1 MSRSGL
7 AKRASTWEACCVTW
21 VRARRLRGRLERGS
35 AEVGMDSGMGSDIFC
50 WMDWR
55 VFFVRAVR
63 ENQINRGCG
72 FKETLFTLRRTFL
85 SFEADD
91 LPPFQH
97 SQASR
102 DEPDLQLCAVK
113 SWTGVDTSIFRS
125 KRPFITMADPL
136 YELLVLYFD
145 TPASPRPVP
154 NVSDQVT
161 AKYLNRL
168 STLPLA
174 SLTSTE
180 PQSLAQSSHTTLL
193 SLQSLSARSNPAL
206 VASSDHLSSLRTS
219 LPQLAAEAENLRHE
233 IPKLDAQA
241 VAFSEKYS
249 RSAENEVLDRRKK
262 ALLMTRNVDRLSDIL
277 DLPTLLASAI
287 SSSTA
292 QGASSTVN
300 YASALDLHSHIKRLH
315 LLYQDSELVSSIYQQ
330 TEEAMREMAS
340 NLIASLR
347 SQNIKLAGAMR
358 TIGWL
363 RRVAPELDGNSS
375 NREGTLGALFL
386 VCRLATLVSMLSALD
401 PLRNLA
407 EQETATRLRESHS
420 DTRKTI
426 NDTWSGGQQ
435 TERYL
440 KRYIEIFR
448 EQSFAIISMYKSI
461 FPSGSEN
468 TSVSED
474 LGPKFKTFGLRSV
487 SAPQSS
493 PSNQQQQ
500 DPLSPLPSALATF
513 PLHLVGLLTE
523 TLKQYLP
530 NVRDKSSRESLLT
543 QVLYCAGSL
552 GRLGGDFSLMLNDLG
567 QGGESADEDE
577 EDGEWVEVMKKHRV
591 LAEKLESL
599 ASGGGNVRGAKA
611 LDLGDGIKSTRL
623 SA

>member
-1 MSRSGL
+1 
-7 AKRASTWEACCVTW
+7 
-21 VRARRLRGRLERGS
+21 
-35 AEVGMDSGMGSDIFC
+35 
-50 WMDWR
+50 
-55 VFFVRAVR
+55 
-63 ENQINRGCG
+63 
-72 FKETLFTLRRTFL
+72 
-85 SFEADD
+85 
-91 LPPFQH
+91 
-97 SQASR
+97 
-102 DEPDLQLCAVK
+102 
-113 SWTGVDTSIFRS
+113 
-125 KRPFITMADPL
+125 MADPL
-136 YELLVLYFD
+136 YELLVPYFD

-154 NVSDQVT
+154 SVNDQVT

-193 SLQSLSARSNPAL
+193 SLQSLSARSNPAI
-206 VASSDHLSSLRTS
+206 VESSHHLSSLRTS
-219 LPQLAAEAENLRHE
+219 LPQLAAEAESLRNE
-233 IPKLDAQA
+233 IPKLDEQA

-262 ALLMTRNVDRLSDIL
+262 ALMMARNVDRLSDIL

-315 LLYQDSELVSSIYQQ
+315 LLYQESELVSSIYEQ
-330 TEEAMREMAS
+330 TEEAMQEMTS

-347 SQNIKLAGAMR
+347 SQNIKLAAGMR

-363 RRVAPELDGNSS
+363 RRVAPELDGNGS

-401 PLRNLA
+401 PLRDLA
-407 EQETATRLRESHS
+407 EQETAIRLRESKS
-420 DTRKTI
+420 TIKKTT
-426 NDTWSGGQQ
+426 NDAWSGGQQ

-448 EQSFAIISMYKSI
+448 EQSFSIISMYRSI
-461 FPSGSEN
+461 FPSGPDTN
-468 TSVSED
+468 SVSED
-474 LGPKFKTFGLRSV
+474 LGLKLKTLGLRSV
-487 SAPQSS
+487 SAPQPA
-493 PSNQQQQ
+493 PSAQPQQ
-500 DPLSPLPSALATF
+500 DLLTPLPSALSTF

-552 GRLGGDFSLMLNDLG
+552 GRLGGDFSLLLADLA
-567 QGGESADEDE
+567 QDDETADDDKEDE
-577 EDGEWVEVMKKHRV
+577 EWVEVMKKHRV
-591 LAEKLESL
+591 LAGKLESL
-599 ASGGGNVRGAKA
+599 ASGGGSVRGTKA
-611 LDLGDGIKSTRL
+611 FGLGDGMKSPKL
-623 SA
+623 NA

>member
-1 MSRSGL
+1 
-7 AKRASTWEACCVTW
+7 
-21 VRARRLRGRLERGS
+21 
-35 AEVGMDSGMGSDIFC
+35 
-50 WMDWR
+50 
-55 VFFVRAVR
+55 
-63 ENQINRGCG
+63 
-72 FKETLFTLRRTFL
+72 
-85 SFEADD
+85 
-91 LPPFQH
+91 
-97 SQASR
+97 
-102 DEPDLQLCAVK
+102 
-113 SWTGVDTSIFRS
+113 
-125 KRPFITMADPL
+125 MADPL
-136 YELLVLYFD
+136 YELLVPYFD

-154 NVSDQVT
+154 SVSDQVT

-193 SLQSLSARSNPAL
+193 SLQSLSARSNPAI

-219 LPQLAAEAENLRHE
+219 LPQLAAEAESLRNE
-233 IPKLDAQA
+233 IPKLDEQA

-262 ALLMTRNVDRLSDIL
+262 ALLMARNVDRLSDIL

-292 QGASSTVN
+292 QGASNTVN

-315 LLYQDSELVSSIYQQ
+315 LLYQDSKLVSSIYQQ
-330 TEEAMREMAS
+330 TEEAMQEMTS

-347 SQNIKLAGAMR
+347 SQNIKLAAAMR

-363 RRVAPELDGNSS
+363 RRVAPELDGNGS

-401 PLRNLA
+401 PLRDLA
-407 EQETATRLRESHS
+407 EQETAIRLRESNS
-420 DTRKTI
+420 NKNKNT
-426 NDTWSGGQQ
+426 NDVWSGGQQ

-448 EQSFAIISMYKSI
+448 EQSFAIISMYRSI
-461 FPSGSEN
+461 FPSGPDT

-474 LGPKFKTFGLRSV
+474 LGLKFKSLGLRSV
-487 SAPQSS
+487 SAPQST
-493 PSNQQQQ
+493 PPIQQQQ
-500 DPLSPLPSALATF
+500 DPLSPLPSALSTF
-513 PLHLVGLLTE
+513 PLHLVGLLSE

-552 GRLGGDFSLMLNDLG
+552 GRLGGDFSLLLADLG
-567 QGGESADEDE
+567 HDDENVDDDE
-577 EDGEWVEVMKKHRV
+577 QDQEWVEVMKKHRV
-591 LAEKLESL
+591 LAGKLESL
-599 ASGGGNVRGAKA
+599 ASSGGSARGGKA
-611 LDLGDGIKSTRL
+611 FNLGDGMKSPKL
-623 SA
+623 NA

>member
-1 MSRSGL
+1 
-7 AKRASTWEACCVTW
+7 
-21 VRARRLRGRLERGS
+21 
-35 AEVGMDSGMGSDIFC
+35 
-50 WMDWR
+50 
-55 VFFVRAVR
+55 
-63 ENQINRGCG
+63 
-72 FKETLFTLRRTFL
+72 
-85 SFEADD
+85 
-91 LPPFQH
+91 
-97 SQASR
+97 
-102 DEPDLQLCAVK
+102 
-113 SWTGVDTSIFRS
+113 
-125 KRPFITMADPL
+125 MADPL
-136 YELLVLYFD
+136 YELLVPYFD
-145 TPASPRPVP
+145 TPTSSRPVP
-154 NVSDQVT
+154 SVSDQVT

-193 SLQSLSARSNPAL
+193 SLQSLSARSNPAI
-206 VASSDHLSSLRTS
+206 VASSNHLSSLRTS
-219 LPQLAAEAENLRHE
+219 LPQLAAEAEILRNE
-233 IPKLDAQA
+233 IPKLDEQA

-262 ALLMTRNVDRLSDIL
+262 ALLMARNVDRLSDIL

-292 QGASSTVN
+292 QGASNTVN

-330 TEEAMREMAS
+330 TEEAMQEMTS
-340 NLIASLR
+340 NLVASLR
-347 SQNIKLAGAMR
+347 SQNIKLAAGMR

-401 PLRNLA
+401 PLRDLA
-407 EQETATRLRESHS
+407 EQETAIRLREGSF
-420 DTRKTI
+420 TPKKTT
-426 NDTWSGGQQ
+426 NDAWSGGQQ

-461 FPSGSEN
+461 FPSGPDV

-474 LGPKFKTFGLRSV
+474 LGLKFKTLGLRSV
-487 SAPQSS
+487 SAPQYT
-493 PSNQQQQ
+493 PPIQQQQ
-500 DPLSPLPSALATF
+500 DPLTPLPSALSTF

-530 NVRDKSSRESLLT
+530 KVRDKSSRESLLT

-552 GRLGGDFSLMLNDLG
+552 GRLGGDFSLLLADIG
-567 QGGESADEDE
+567 QDDENADEDE
-577 EDGEWVEVMKKHRV
+577 EDREWVEVMKKHRI
-591 LAEKLESL
+591 LAGRLESL
-599 ASGGGNVRGAKA
+599 ASGGGSVRGGKA
-611 LDLGDGIKSTRL
+611 FGLDDGMKSPKL
-623 SA
+623 NA